1 MRGAAAKLD
10 VIRGNLARIRARMDA
25 AARRAGRSPGDVHL
39 IPVTKSVGVEEVRI
53 LVELGYRELGE
64 NRVDAALPKIQVLG
78 SAVRWHMIGHVQRRK
93 ARDVAAH
100 FGRVDSMDRMD
111 LAEAFEQRCAA
122 AGKTLP
128 VLIEVNVSGEASKG
142 GFAPADVPGAV
153 ETIRQR
159 MPHLRV
165 EGLMTMAPLVDDP
178 EQTRPVFAALRDLAH
193 GLGLR
198 ELSMGMTNDFEVAIE
213 EGATEVRI
221 GTAIFEGLGES
232 R

>member
-1 MRGAAAKLD
+1 MQGTEAKLD

-25 AARRAGRSPGDVHL
+25 AAARAGRSPGDVRL
-39 IPVTKSVGVEEVRI
+39 IPVTKSVGAEEVRI
-53 LVELGYRELGE
+53 LAELGYRELGE
-64 NRVDAALPKIQVLG
+64 NRVDSALPKIAALG
-78 SAVRWHMIGHVQRRK
+78 QAVRWHMIGHVQRRK
-93 ARDVAAH
+93 ARDVVAH
-100 FGRVDSMDRMD
+100 FDRVDSVDR
-111 LAEAFEQRCAA
+111 LELVEALEQRCAVI
-122 AGKTLP
+122 GKTLP

-142 GFAPADVPGAV
+142 GFAPADVPGALD
-153 ETIRQR
+153 TIRQR

-178 EQTRPVFAALRDLAH
+178 EQTRPVFAALRDLAQR
-193 GLGLR
+193 LGLR
-198 ELSMGMTNDFEVAIE
+198 ELSMGMTNDYEVAIE